1 MGVFP
6 GQKDIHLHKAI
17 LKQVKSYCLNS
28 LAEESCGLIVK
39 SALGVSVLPCKNE
52 SPFPEYHFMI
62 NLNIFIENKVLYV
75 YHSHVDCSVKPSI
88 TDKLYSDELCI
99 PFLIYSIRDDEFGI
113 YNNISV

>member
-1 MGVFP
+1 MEVFLA
-6 GQKDIHLHKAI
+6 QKDIRLDKAV
-17 LKQVKSYCLNS
+17 LRQVKIHCLES
-28 LAEESCGLIVK
+28 LVKESCGLIVESTSGLK
-39 SALGVSVLPCKNE
+39 VLPCKNE
-52 SPFPEYHFMI
+52 SLFPEYHFII

-75 YHSHVDCSVKPSI
+75 YHSHVNCSVKPSI